1 MQYKHYTRARRFA
14 ALGLAAPSL
23 WRRTSPMA
31 PRGSRLV
38 EADMA
43 DGTVP
48 ATSGVLLLQ
57 VRHRVKVVTASSDSD
72 WLTRLLAACTESC
85 HTLNPIF
92 LFAAIHWLA
101 GLHHEL

>member
-1 MQYKHYTRARRFA
+1 MAHARQTTAQMAARFEK
-14 ALGLAAPSL
+14 
-23 WRRTSPMA
+23 TS
-31 PRGSRLV
+31 
-38 EADMA
+38 
-43 DGTVP
+43 
-48 ATSGVLLLQ
+48 TSEVLLLQ